1 MINILGQPFIE
12 LQKVYYIALCALGIP
27 GNLFAIYIICHRAC
41 SFSKTTTIY
50 LTALAVS
57 DSVCLIWAAI
67 LNLTKLWLGPNAS
80 WVYTPWWCISII
92 LEYGTILCSVWIIM
106 AFTIERYIV
115 LTNKRLKYHITKPK
129 NALWAVATVVILSYI
144 SAFLAFLMNKFVRR
158 TSASNRSTLMNY
170 TSDWHGECA
179 LFNNTHF
186 PKIIW
191 LQTVISGGIPYL
203 LILIFSILIA
213 YRLYA
218 KTKIH
223 SEFENTTFKLTR
235 IKIKKSLQILLV
247 VSFTAVALG
256 LPRFISECLP
266 DDFGGVNYF
275 DYNTMTNMIPDILF
289 MLQWFNSAINFW
301 LFSSASS
308 AFRQECVVILT
319 SHACRKQTSKSVAT
333 VPVDTLKTVFSKNY
347 CCTERT

>member
-1 MINILGQPFIE
+1 MHITFGKSFID

-27 GNLFAIYIICHRAC
+27 GNLFAIYIICCRAC

-57 DSVCLIWAAI
+57 DTVCLIWAAI
-67 LNLTKLWLGPNAS
+67 LNLTKLWLGPNAR

-115 LTNKRLKYHITKPK
+115 LTNKRLKYHISKPK
-129 NALWAVATVVILSYI
+129 NALWAVAAVVILSYL
-144 SAFLAFLMNKFVRR
+144 SALLAFLMNKFRR
-158 TSASNRSTLMNY
+158 PTESRSILANY
-170 TSDWHGECA
+170 TSHWHGECA
-179 LFNNTHF
+179 LFNNTYF
-186 PKIIW
+186 STTIW
-191 LQTVISGGIPYL
+191 LQTVISGGVPYL
-203 LILIFSILIA
+203 LILIFSVLIA
-213 YRLYA
+213 YRLHT

-223 SEFENTTFKLTR
+223 SEFENTTFKITR

-266 DDFGGVNYF
+266 NDSGGVNYF
-275 DYNTMTNMIPDILF
+275 DYNTVANMIPDILF

-308 AFRQECVVILT
+308 AFRQECVAILT
-319 SHACRKQTSKSVAT
+319 SHVCKKQTSKTVAI
-333 VPVDTLKTVFSKNY
+333 VPVDTLKTVFRNNS
-347 CCTERT
+347 CCTE